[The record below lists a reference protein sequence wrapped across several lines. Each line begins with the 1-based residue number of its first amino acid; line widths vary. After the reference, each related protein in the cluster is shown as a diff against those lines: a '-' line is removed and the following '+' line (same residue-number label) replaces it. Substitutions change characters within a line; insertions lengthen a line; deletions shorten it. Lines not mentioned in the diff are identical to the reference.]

1 MVKPGP
7 NKEGARSTNEG
18 TMSKPRG
25 VLEPS
30 MVAVS
35 VNEYVGDVSR
45 AGYYEGHG
53 VAHFRAGHRYEGGFS
68 KGKMSG
74 SGRYEWVDG
83 VVYEG
88 DFVDNVATGVGKYT
102 WPDGATYTGE
112 VRRGLRHGRGVQA
125 FADGRVTYDGE
136 WKDGMRHGIGTLTF
150 DADGYARYEGEWRD
164 DRKHGKGRMQ
174 YASGNWYEGGW
185 ACDQKNGRGVMRWPD
200 SGETYD
206 GDWVDGKPHG
216 AGTHAWNRTAPS
228 TDKQDKQTTSSPGSS
243 TWFNTRNSY
252 VGQFAAGMRQGVGRF
267 AYANGAEYDGAWFAD
282 RKHGLG
288 AYTFED
294 GSAFVGRFE
303 RDRPVLADDERDYD
317 GATTPVKFEPTDHLR
332 LDVADL
338 MSEEEQARDDE
349 PATSLDFTLKRYS
362 SELRA
367 IYRRAAGAGAGAGA
381 SDPETLSTRPD
392 PRDPTPLSVPGFIR
406 LMRRAG
412 VAGAD
417 VTCVQLARA
426 AHASWRDVPA
436 YTIEPGDSASDES
449 TSASREERRLRRERE
464 ARRGNVM
471 DPNGSMVYRQ
481 FAEACVRV
489 AHVKFNE
496 AFGLDRRAEHLI
508 VEHLLPSELDEA
520 LDESRTLPWDAKME
534 DAEVRETAEAKAET
548 YFRQVRGGGGDD
560 DAGDETSLAT
570 PTVTGRAFL
579 RWLKSKGALADGDEE
594 GEPVTWPPPEPDPD
608 ADPGEDGGGEEEEEK
623 AAGGDADDAQKTE
636 EGEQTEEAAEE
647 KAPPPPSLTTLQALT
662 AFYRAIGPV
671 AAAAE
676 EEAAEEEAARAR
688 YEAEEAAAAAGEEK
702 GEPEEDA
709 PEGDAR
715 LDAEATRLARAVDCE
730 AMFPEFF
737 EALGRCADAA
747 VKTEGASLAEKL
759 ATFFAE
765 VVDGTPAVASA

>member
-1 MVKPGP
+1 MRETLVKPGP

-25 VLEPS
+25 VVEPS

-150 DADGYARYEGEWRD
+150 DADGYARYEGEWRH

-185 ACDQKNGRGVMRWPD
+185 ACDQKNGRGVMCWPA
-200 SGETYD
+200 SGETYRGRLGRRQTPRRRDARVGPRFVGQD
-206 GDWVDGKPHG
+206 GDGRVQLLVQP
-216 AGTHAWNRTAPS
+216 
-228 TDKQDKQTTSSPGSS
+228 PGSTRTTPTAVRSRRGCDRATGGSPTPTVRPTTARGSRIKS
-243 TWFNTRNSY
+243 TARRVHVRRRQRVCRSIRTRST
-252 VGQFAAGMRQGVGRF
+252 GF
-267 AYANGAEYDGAWFAD
+267 
-282 RKHGLG
+282 
-288 AYTFED
+288 
-294 GSAFVGRFE
+294 
-303 RDRPVLADDERDYD
+303 RPIPVT
-317 GATTPVKFEPTDHLR
+317 ATTPAAVHGSNPPTTCA

-367 IYRRAAGAGAGAGA
+367 IYRRAAGAVHCAI
-381 SDPETLSTRPD
+381 DPETLSNRPT
-392 PRDPTPLSVPGFIR
+392 RDPTPLSVPGFVR

-436 YTIEPGDSASDES
+436 YTIEPGATRTR

-471 DPNGSMVYRQ
+471 DPNGVMVYRQ

-534 DAEVRETAEAKAET
+534 AAEVRESAEAKAET
-548 YFRQVRGGGGDD
+548 YFREVRGGGGDD
-560 DAGDETSLAT
+560 DAGTTSRTLAT

-608 ADPGEDGGGEEEEEK
+608 ADPGKTTGRGEEEK
-623 AAGGDADDAQKTE
+623 AAGGDA
-636 EGEQTEEAAEE
+636 
-647 KAPPPPSLTTLQALT
+647 
-662 AFYRAIGPV
+662 
-671 AAAAE
+671 
-676 EEAAEEEAARAR
+676 
-688 YEAEEAAAAAGEEK
+688 
-702 GEPEEDA
+702 
-709 PEGDAR
+709 
-715 LDAEATRLARAVDCE
+715 
-730 AMFPEFF
+730 
-737 EALGRCADAA
+737 GRRT
-747 VKTEGASLAEKL
+747 KS
-759 ATFFAE
+759 
-765 VVDGTPAVASA
+765 